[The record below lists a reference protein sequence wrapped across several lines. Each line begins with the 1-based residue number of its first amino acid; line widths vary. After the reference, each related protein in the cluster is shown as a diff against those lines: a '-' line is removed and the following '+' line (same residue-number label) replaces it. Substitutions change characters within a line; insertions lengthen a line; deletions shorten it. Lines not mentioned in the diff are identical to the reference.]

1 MSVSVKVVFHKS
13 DSQSDQGYL
22 KLLRI
27 KDRKKNYRS
36 LGLPP
41 LSQRYWD
48 PIKQRVRKNSK
59 VDYLSYNSSIE
70 RELSRVL
77 EDPSMIQKDPSSK
90 HSFLHYF
97 ERSINGDR
105 LHLDHGTRLKYRSVL
120 NKLKEYLDHIGRTDL
135 PFSDLDLDFIESF
148 QKFLRTSLTTNTTI
162 HYHKV
167 IRIFIRRSQKDPS
180 IQTRFDP
187 YTNFSFP
194 KKEKVLKETLSVEDI
209 QVIRNTPI
217 SNPRLDKVRNLFLF
231 QYYTGGMRVS
241 DLLTLRFKNLVN
253 GRISYKMF
261 KTKQSIDIPLT
272 SVHIH
277 LLHKLIDLK
286 TDLNKPI
293 QSFFDL
299 KSGQIIFKTLKSNK
313 TIEVPLLPK
322 QVNQKTGVTSEP
334 QTPDLDH
341 SKPTIPPT
349 IRNSRNRPSPISGRP
364 PKVLLDQIPQSIYIP
379 NQSTHGYNPMGLFI
393 SSLPYDELTKE
404 ISLLGNLIQNG
415 GVIRHGKLTLDLRK
429 QIDPIND
436 TREVLSR
443 LEKRKKDL
451 DNQFV
456 QSTIEELNKMGS
468 KSKTMNSFVFDL
480 LKNEEFPEP
489 DLSILTE
496 GQYLRINKTSIVY
509 NRNLKE
515 LQSLLDLTVPMKSHL
530 PRTSFT
536 NIMMEEGFNTRD
548 ISLILGHSS
557 LSITDNYVKSGFRN
571 KRTDNIIEKLGQG
584 KDEND

>member
-41 LSQRYWD
+41 LHQKYWD
-48 PIKQRVRKNSK
+48 PIKQRVKKNSN

-70 RELSRVL
+70 RELGRVL
-77 EDPSMIQKDPSSK
+77 EDPSLIQKDPSSK
-90 HSFLHYF
+90 HSFLYYF
-97 ERSINGDR
+97 EKSVNGDR

-120 NKLKEYLDHIGRTDL
+120 NKLKEYLHHIGKTDL

-148 QKFLRTSLTTNTTI
+148 QRFLRNSLTTNTTI

-194 KKEKVLKETLSVEDI
+194 KKEKVLKETLSLEDI

-261 KTKQSIDIPLT
+261 KTKQSIDIPIT
-272 SVHIH
+272 SVHVH
-277 LLHKLIDLK
+277 LLHKLLDLK
-286 TDLNKPI
+286 TNVDKPVLSYFDLGNFRRPLPPI
-293 QSFFDL
+293 QDTE
-299 KSGQIIFKTLKSNK
+299 K
-313 TIEVPLLPK
+313 
-322 QVNQKTGVTSEP
+322 
-334 QTPDLDH
+334 
-341 SKPTIPPT
+341 
-349 IRNSRNRPSPISGRP
+349 RPSPISRRP
-364 PKVLLDQIPQSIYIP
+364 PKVLLDQIPQSIHIP
-379 NQSTHGYNPMGLFI
+379 SSSVRGYDPMGLFI
-393 SSLPYDELTKE
+393 SSLGYEELTKE
-404 ISLLGNLIQNG
+404 ISRLGNLIQNG

-429 QIDPIND
+429 EIDPINH
-436 TREVLSR
+436 TKEVLSR
-443 LEKRKKDL
+443 LEKRKEDL

-456 QSTIEELNKMGS
+456 RSTIEELTKMGS
-468 KSKTMNSFVFDL
+468 KSRTKNSFVFDL
-480 LKNEEFPEP
+480 LKNEEFPEE
-489 DLSILTE
+489 DLSVLSE

-509 NRNLKE
+509 NRNLKKLE
-515 LQSLLDLTVPMKSHL
+515 STLNLTVTMKSHL

-571 KRTDNIIEKLGQG
+571 KRTDDIIMKMEKGE
-584 KDEND
+584 KE